1 MAAKSEETRPPQHEA
16 TPGPGDGL
24 VSERELWERFA
35 EHRDQ
40 ATREELVRRYLPF
53 AKNLALR
60 YRGASESFDD
70 LLQVA
75 SLGLVNAIDRFDPS
89 RGTPFAAFA
98 SPTIL
103 GELKRHFRDRV
114 WTVRVPRGLHDRMA
128 EVDKAISALT
138 VELQRSPSVGEIAA
152 KLEIDPNDVL
162 EVLEANHN
170 RRPLSLDRP
179 VGGDEEESP
188 ASEWVGDEDEG
199 FELVE
204 DKLAL
209 EGALP
214 HLDERER
221 LVLQLRFVEDMTQSQ
236 IAERIGHSQMHV
248 SRILRR
254 TLERIRAEVAE
265 QGDGAKLGGTRR
277 RARRC
282 RRRGTRRRRPARPGP
297 RRPGPPASRRR
308 PAARGWPAA
317 ARAPPPLIGP
327 TRSSRPSSR
336 SAMLSETWPSS
347 KPRGALAEIASLSSI
362 VSERRS
368 TVISRRAA
376 KAPRA
381 RLRIGA
387 TRSGWPTR
395 IAAASSTAADPA
407 GAGCRSGAPSMACSG
422 RCMRISVPR
431 STPPL
436 ISKLLERAAIRVR
449 PIRRLGRSMSGR
461 GRIPIPKSRTT
472 TVRPSSS
479 WVASTSS
486 RPGSSAG

>member
-1 MAAKSEETRPPQHEA
+1 MAAKRDETPPPPQQDPA
-16 TPGPGDGL
+16 PDLGDGL
-24 VSERELWERFA
+24 ANERELWARFA
-35 EHRDQ
+35 AGHDP
-40 ATREELVRRYLPF
+40 AIREELVRRYLPF
-53 AKNLALR
+53 SRNLALR

-75 SLGLVNAIDRFDPS
+75 SLALVNAIDRFDPA

-152 KLEIDPNDVL
+152 KLEADPSDVL

-199 FELVE
+199 FELIE

-254 TLERIRAEVAE
+254 TLERIREEVAE
-265 QGDGAKLGGTRR
+265 QNRES
-277 RARRC
+277 
-282 RRRGTRRRRPARPGP
+282 P
-297 RRPGPPASRRR
+297 
-308 PAARGWPAA
+308 
-317 ARAPPPLIGP
+317 
-327 TRSSRPSSR
+327 
-336 SAMLSETWPSS
+336 
-347 KPRGALAEIASLSSI
+347 
-362 VSERRS
+362 
-368 TVISRRAA
+368 
-376 KAPRA
+376 
-381 RLRIGA
+381 
-387 TRSGWPTR
+387 
-395 IAAASSTAADPA
+395 
-407 GAGCRSGAPSMACSG
+407 
-422 RCMRISVPR
+422 
-431 STPPL
+431 
-436 ISKLLERAAIRVR
+436 
-449 PIRRLGRSMSGR
+449 
-461 GRIPIPKSRTT
+461 
-472 TVRPSSS
+472 
-479 WVASTSS
+479 
-486 RPGSSAG
+486 